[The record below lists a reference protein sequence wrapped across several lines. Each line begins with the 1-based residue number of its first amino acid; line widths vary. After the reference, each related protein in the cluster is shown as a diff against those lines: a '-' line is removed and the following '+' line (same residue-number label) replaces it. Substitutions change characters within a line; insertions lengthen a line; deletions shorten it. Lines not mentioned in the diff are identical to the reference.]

1 MLTPGVNGLYVAGIS
16 FSPFLISLSFLLS
29 FSSSCLYSSPV
40 FLSLFFHLWCGVR
53 PIFDVFLLLHLH
65 FPTGCVWRYVRA
77 SASYTPYLPPL
88 CDPKDGHLLVDG
100 CYVNNVPGQILN
112 TRSPKPPPH
121 PYVNNQPLGYPPSL
135 SCPSKFSLVTNP
147 TRSMW
152 TLGAHGL
159 EGKTKSS
166 IFHWIM
172 TNRTY
177 YSLQLAFCFT
187 HTTHFLQLAWPHLC
201 I

>member
-1 MLTPGVNGLYVAGIS
+1 MCCFPWQRALVREPKHIISMTLNHMEIRRHVLSDHLRCMLMPGVNGLYVAGIS

-29 FSSSCLYSSPV
+29 FSSSSLYSSPI

-121 PYVNNQPLGYPPSL
+121 P
-135 SCPSKFSLVTNP
+135 
-147 TRSMW
+147 
-152 TLGAHGL
+152 
-159 EGKTKSS
+159 
-166 IFHWIM
+166 
-172 TNRTY
+172 
-177 YSLQLAFCFT
+177 
-187 HTTHFLQLAWPHLC
+187 
-201 I
+201 